1 MPKSKYFGFILGINF
16 YNFMASGGLKRQN
29 LKVKNLKIKLP
40 AYPPH
45 CILQSLIKTKGTL
58 RVAAGFQ

>member
-1 MPKSKYFGFILGINF
+1 MSKSRYFGFILGVNF

-29 LKVKNLKIKLP
+29 VKVKNLKIKLP
-40 AYPPH
+40 TDPPH

-58 RVAAGFQ
+58 PIAAGFQ